1 MDNKST
7 TKRMIGAVV
16 LVLIAALLLAWLL
29 KGKNK
34 SVQEQQDL
42 IADQT
47 QEASPILGFPGVNDE
62 DKNADGTV
70 AQNAGDG
77 AATEDGSY
85 VIGAADQATDSAQQ
99 QAQNALAAGG
109 DAAASAGQ
117 AATDG
122 ANQVAAAAAGAAA
135 GAATQASQAG
145 QQVANATGFQVRD
158 SQNQDGGTST
168 EQRPIV
174 ENGEVK
180 AGTGSMG
187 GNEVAAGGTQDQQSS
202 GDATQTA
209 SASGG
214 SAATQASGSGDSSG
228 SGSGSATQQAA
239 ASGDSSAGSNSGDAS
254 TPAKKVANPKL
265 VNEKPV
271 PAPRTQSA
279 SAGSRSSGPNDGGR
293 SGSSSR
299 SAASS
304 ASNASSGGDSSGAA
318 AGGSG
323 YAIQVLAAS
332 SRSKAEGVR
341 KDIARDGYP
350 AFVVRARVNGK
361 TVYRVRVG
369 TYPGKGTARA
379 VQNKMKARYTKN
391 QYVQNSFV
399 TKN

>member
-34 SVQEQQDL
+34 SVQEQQEL

-47 QEASPILGFPGVNDE
+47 QEAAPILGFPGVNEE
-62 DKNADGTV
+62 DKDAGGQGV
-70 AQNAGDG
+70 AQNGSDG

-85 VIGAADQATDSAQQ
+85 VIGAADQATDNAQQ

-109 DAAASAGQ
+109 AAVSSAGQ
-117 AATDG
+117 AVADG
-122 ANQVAAAAAGAAA
+122 AGQLAGAAA
-135 GAATQASQAG
+135 GAATGAVNQAG

-158 SQNQDGGTST
+158 PQNQDGGA
-168 EQRPIV
+168 EQRSIV

-187 GNEVAAGGTQDQQSS
+187 GSELATGTQDQNG
-202 GDATQTA
+202 GDATTQTAATGGAAAGSSTSDGDASGSNSAAQQTA
-209 SASGG
+209 SAGNG
-214 SAATQASGSGDSSG
+214 NSSDNG
-228 SGSGSATQQAA
+228 AA
-239 ASGDSSAGSNSGDAS
+239 AK
-254 TPAKKVANPKL
+254 PAKKVANPKL

-279 SAGSRSSGPNDGGR
+279 SARSS
-293 SGSSSR
+293 SGSASSR
-299 SAASS
+299 SA
-304 ASNASSGGDSSGAA
+304 SSGATRSGSA

-332 SRSKAEGVR
+332 RLSTAESLK
-341 KDIARDGYP
+341 KDIERDGYP
-350 AFVVRARVNGK
+350 VFVVRAKVNGK
-361 TVYRVRVG
+361 TYYRVRVG
-369 TYPGKGTARA
+369 TYPAKGDASA
-379 VQNKMKARYTKN
+379 VQSKLKARYTKN